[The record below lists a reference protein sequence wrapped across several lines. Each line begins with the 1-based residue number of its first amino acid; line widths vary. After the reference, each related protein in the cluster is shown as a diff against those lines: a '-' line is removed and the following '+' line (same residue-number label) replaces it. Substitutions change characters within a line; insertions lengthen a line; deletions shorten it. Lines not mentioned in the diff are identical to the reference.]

1 MNKVKAFESTGLED
15 LEKEIND
22 FLHQLL
28 MQQGSL
34 IDIKYS
40 TVPTAIATH
49 TEYGVYPEVRYT
61 ALVVYQLSPQ

>member
-1 MNKVKAFESTGLED
+1 MNNVKAFESTVLEE

-28 MQQGSL
+28 MKRGSL
-34 IDIKYS
+34 VDIKYS
-40 TVPTAIATH
+40 AVPTAIATH

-61 ALVVYQLSPQ
+61 ALVVYQLSP